1 MRLTILITILSLMS
15 ITGWSQNKENI
26 RFLGGYSKDEKNLY
40 VDFLRIDSVVIE
52 TIAPFDMVFGGFS
65 VSRKHFSEVFDYL
78 TKQGVWETYKFKII
92 AEKERMYFSVILNN
106 LTPYEKSKISI
117 YPDEVQDNPDLDW
130 LHVFN
135 QGKHLSNDP
144 LELRTRI
151 RIYFRDGDIV
161 TGFASSTSLDIL
173 NYRYS
178 ASSLS
183 RLIGNYVA
191 YFPQDNLLR
200 NK

>member
-26 RFLGGYSKDEKNLY
+26 RFLEVYSNDDKILY

-78 TKQGVWETYKFKII
+78 TEQGVWETYKFKII

-173 NYRYS
+173 NYRYY
-178 ASSLS
+178 ASTLTSL
-183 RLIGNYVA
+183 IWDYAA

>member
-1 MRLTILITILSLMS
+1 MPEHPT
-15 ITGWSQNKENI
+15 
-26 RFLGGYSKDEKNLY
+26 D
-40 VDFLRIDSVVIE
+40 
-52 TIAPFDMVFGGFS
+52 A
-65 VSRKHFSEVFDYL
+65 HFSFTFVF
-78 TKQGVWETYKFKII
+78 KQ
-92 AEKERMYFSVILNN
+92 AL
-106 LTPYEKSKISI
+106 
-117 YPDEVQDNPDLDW
+117 
-130 LHVFN
+130 N

-173 NYRYS
+173 NYRYY
-178 ASSLS
+178 ASTLTSL
-183 RLIGNYVA
+183 IWDYAA